1 MSKMGRLM
9 QISCRDS
16 ATSTIMTETLDSDCL
31 DSSGCLLTPSSLTP
45 RFKNHSNNNSK
56 GIVGKS
62 ATQYLLIRASASSSK
77 NMVHD
82 LRNSGVSTSEP
93 VDILT
98 IDDRFYR
105 DFNRCT
111 PAMIDFLRR
120 QRSNESPIVCY
131 ESDESLDSHVPST
144 TFFSP
149 DGDTPFLSV
158 ENFDLQESFLGAE
171 FRSTLLLK
179 QYMGRS
185 FCKNRGSS
193 QILLLDTQFSKTRPR
208 SYSDDFHYPKD

>member
-1 MSKMGRLM
+1 M

-16 ATSTIMTETLDSDCL
+16 ATSTTMTETLDSDCL
-31 DSSGCLLTPSSLTP
+31 DSSGCLLTPSSLAS

-62 ATQYLLIRASASSSK
+62 DKQYLFIRASASSSK
-77 NMVHD
+77 NSVHD
-82 LRNSGVSTSEP
+82 LRNTGVPTSEP

-131 ESDESLDSHVPST
+131 ESDDSLDSHVPCT
-144 TFFSP
+144 PFFSP
-149 DGDTPFLSV
+149 DGDTPYLSV
-158 ENFDLQESFLGAE
+158 KNLDLQESFLGAE
-171 FRSTLLLK
+171 YRSTLLLK

-185 FCKNRGSS
+185 FCKNRGPS
-193 QILLLDTQFSKTRPR
+193 QILQRDMSLLDTQFSKSRPR
-208 SYSDDFHYPKD
+208 SYSDDFQYPKD